1 MPIMSCSSGGKS
13 GYKWGNS
20 GHCYTG
26 PNARARAAA
35 QAAAAYANG
44 YKGDGKEYSSDDI
57 ADMISIMGILSSEKE
72 NGEK

>member
-1 MPIMSCSSGGKS
+1 MPIHSCTSNGKKGWAWGG
-13 GYKWGNS
+13 